1 MAKLALEI
9 VTLERK
15 VWEDTD
21 LDMVVLPGI
30 EGELGVLPRHAPL
43 LTALKPGVITIRKD
57 GVEEL
62 FAVGGGFVEVRP
74 DKVIVLATAA
84 EHSEEI
90 DAARAEDARRQA
102 AETLQNPPEAG
113 PSLALMRQSLM
124 QAEAQLKVVTRRRNR
139 AGMPSRDM
147 NS

>member
-21 LDMVVLPGI
+21 LDMVILPGI
-30 EGELGVLPRHAPL
+30 EGELGVLPRHVPL
-43 LTALKPGVITIRKD
+43 LTALKPGVITIRKG

-74 DKVIVLATAA
+74 DKVTVLATAA

-90 DAARAEDARRQA
+90 DSARAEAARSQA
-102 AETLQNPPEAG
+102 ADTLQRPPEQG
-113 PSLALMRQSLM
+113 MSVALMRQALSR
-124 QAEAQLKVVTRRRNR
+124 AEARIKVTNRRRNR
-139 AGMPSRDM
+139 QPGMGS
-147 NS
+147 NN